1 MATAK
6 INIKNIDYFKFKKIV
21 IDGNR
26 DDYANCSK
34 EVKAMCDSVQTLT
47 FRDEEFDVQ
56 SDRSRFEEV
65 CTYYHQIL
73 QSKRIDPVDMR
84 IKSGWWGDHKTGY
97 SAGKIKPAVLLEV
110 LVAKTKDW
118 AARHGGIQTSM
129 LEKVE
134 EKIEGPGLY
143 VFKHKEHQCFQYI
156 GRAENVFAKCGET
169 LKAAFE
175 GSITDPLAAL
185 LVISMSTDWDF
196 YFIPV
201 SASGMFSR
209 HTGIQTGTDRQTDIY
224 IQRHRQPHTDT
235 DRHTNRHTYRHR
247 HRFMQTHTSRH

>member
-156 GRAENVFAKCGET
+156 GRAKNIFAKCGET

-224 IQRHRQPHTDT
+224 IRVL
-235 DRHTNRHTYRHR
+235 
-247 HRFMQTHTSRH
+247 